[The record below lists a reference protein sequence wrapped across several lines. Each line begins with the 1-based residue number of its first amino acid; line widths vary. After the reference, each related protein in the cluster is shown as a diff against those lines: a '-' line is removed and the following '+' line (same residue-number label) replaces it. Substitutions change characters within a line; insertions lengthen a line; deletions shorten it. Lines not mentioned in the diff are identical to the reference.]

1 MPPKVRVN
9 QSVEDCLSKIG
20 PNKSKAFLRTKF
32 KDKEKQRSLKR
43 MQRLREKLDRVKLIN
58 RRRYCNLT

>member
-20 PNKSKAFLRTKF
+20 PNKTKTFLRTKF

-43 MQRLREKLDRVKLIN
+43 L
-58 RRRYCNLT
+58 

>member
-20 PNKSKAFLRTKF
+20 PNKTKTFLRTKF

-43 MQRLREKLDRVKLIN
+43 LKRIQDKMDKVKLTS
-58 RRRYCNLT
+58 RRRYH